1 MEFLAHRLKSSRIE
15 HTTITA
21 RVLPNE
27 PLRLRFMGME
37 PSPDPDVTCDVQMSK
52 NTLPETYSDLE
63 PRGADALCRETM
75 KAWHH
80 LWHSLGATESQIQC
94 LILFNAEICMREE
107 AEAIE
112 VWSPSFP
119 RSLKTVWQGHNEQ
132 SIGQIR
138 LRYPKPIAEILSNTH
153 RKPWTRAL
161 MWTIHGHDSFE
172 NSKGENAK
180 CCPPSPQALSIK
192 GDVTLGIPH
201 SRLLGR
207 KWRTAFSRSVSDEPS
222 PGKRP
227 AHQSEFHAE
236 GMGCFRHCTPAL

>member
-1 MEFLAHRLKSSRIE
+1 LGISSEKKWWIDMEFLAHWLKSGRIE
-15 HTTITA
+15 HITITV

-27 PLRLRFMGME
+27 PLQLCFMEME
-37 PSPDPDVTCDVQMSK
+37 PSLDFNVTCDVQMSK
-52 NTLPETYSDLE
+52 NALPETCSVLE
-63 PRGADALCRETM
+63 PRGADALCWETM

-80 LWHSLGATESQIQC
+80 LWHSSGATESQIQC
-94 LILFNAEICMREE
+94 LILLNDEICMREE

-119 RSLKTVWQGHNEQ
+119 RTLKTVWQGYNEQ

-138 LRYPKPIAEILSNTH
+138 LRYPKPIAEILSNAH

-180 CCPPSPQALSIK
+180 SCPPLPQALSIK

-207 KWRTAFSRSVSDEPS
+207 KW
-222 PGKRP
+222 
-227 AHQSEFHAE
+227 
-236 GMGCFRHCTPAL
+236 